1 MSLIPQLIL
10 NSLIA
15 GSIYSLVALGFNLIY
30 GTKRFFNLSHG
41 AVAIIGGYIAFYF
54 TKSLGVGIIV
64 SSIIGILAA
73 GILGYLLDRFVFRK
87 LRQRKASDMVFL
99 ITSLG
104 LMIVLQAVTALLFT
118 NDFQIF
124 SSQFTSYQIFGGV
137 ITQVQIIIIVSVIVI
152 STGLFLLLKKTRFGK
167 MVRAISD
174 DEEVSKIVG
183 IDTNKV
189 IGWVFFIGS
198 AIAGLSGILSGLD
211 IGLEPTMGL
220 SLLFKGVIAA
230 VIGGVGNV
238 YGGILG
244 AFLLAFV
251 ENFGIWG
258 ISSEWKDVIS
268 FGLLIVFLLFRPQG
282 ILKK

>member
-1 MSLIPQLIL
+1 MSIIPQIIL

-30 GTKRFFNLSHG
+30 GTTKFFNLSHG
-41 AVAIIGGYIAFYF
+41 AVAVIGGYVAFYF
-54 TKSLGVGIIV
+54 TKSLGFGIII
-64 SSIIGILAA
+64 SAILGIFAA
-73 GILGYLLDRFVFRK
+73 GFLGYFLDRFVFRK
-87 LRQRKASDMVFL
+87 LRQKKASNMVFL
-99 ITSLG
+99 ISSLG
-104 LMIVLQAVTALLFT
+104 LMIALQAVTALLFT
-118 NDFQIF
+118 SNFQIF

-137 ITQVQIIIIVSVIVI
+137 ITQVEVIIFISAALISV
-152 STGLFLLLKKTRFGK
+152 GLFLLLKKTRWGRT
-167 MVRAISD
+167 VRAISD

-189 IGWVFFIGS
+189 ISQVFFIGS
-198 AIAGLSGILSGLD
+198 AIAGLSGVLSGLD

-220 SLLFKGVIAA
+220 LLLFKGVIAA

-238 YGGILG
+238 YGGVLG

-258 ISSEWKDVIS
+258 VSAEWKDVIS
-268 FGLLIVFLLFRPQG
+268 FGLLIIFLLFRPQG